1 MKPPDAVILEKVRQ
15 WLTYADEDL
24 RVARH
29 GFSMPGTPPFRVI
42 AFHAQ
47 QCAEK
52 YLKAALVF
60 QGVDFPYTH
69 SLRRLLDLCTATA
82 PWAEQLRDAEELSPY
97 AITARYPGEDLEVS
111 ETEARRAVEIAQ
123 RTRQAVRSALQEEG
137 LEANSKNEPS

>member
-1 MKPPDAVILEKVRQ
+1 
-15 WLTYADEDL
+15 
-24 RVARH
+24 
-29 GFSMPGTPPFRVI
+29 MPGTPPYRVI
-42 AFHAQ
+42 AFHTQ

-52 YLKAALVF
+52 YLKAFLVF

-111 ETEARRAVEIAQ
+111 ETEARRAVEIGE
-123 RTRQAVRSALQEEG
+123 RVREVIRGALQEEG
-137 LEANSKNEPS
+137 FEAGPENKPS

>member
-1 MKPPDAVILEKVRQ
+1 MMPPDAIILEKVRQ

-29 GFSMPGTPPFRVI
+29 AFSVPGTPPYRVI

-52 YLKAALVF
+52 YLKAFLVF

-69 SLRRLLDLCTATA
+69 SLRRLLDLCTATT
-82 PWAEQLRDAEELSPY
+82 PRAEQLRDAEELSPY
-97 AITARYPGEDLEVS
+97 AVTARYPGEDLEVS
-111 ETEARRAVEIAQ
+111 ETEARRAVEIGE
-123 RTRQAVRSALQEEG
+123 RVREVIRGALQEEG
-137 LEANSKNEPS
+137 FEAGPENKPS